1 MIKDIENISNWI
13 RKKDP
18 VEQLQQCKHVLPKI
32 YNPVIAR
39 YKIHATDPNKA
50 FHFLVDM
57 KTNRVMVTSH
67 NPELIRVL
75 SRMPNTFQLYNLTC
89 GDVAGAKKWKLH
101 EGFDFEYPWNAEALD
116 MQFFINESILSVK
129 PMTPEEIYY
138 FFLVQQK
145 AILVNVILET
155 LETMRLDSNPCNL
168 SYQQSIYIEKYQQAK
183 LVLERN
189 VTADHKNEYYYV
201 ADWASIKQIDLQSA
215 AKDIKINHELL
226 HQRISKT
233 EYARLLYINKI
244 RDEKDLN
251 QLPEILKDFRM
262 FNFGYLKL

>member
-1 MIKDIENISNWI
+1 MTTDIEKITNWI

-18 VEQLQQCKHVLPKI
+18 IEQLQQCKQVLPKI

-39 YKIHATDPNKA
+39 YKVHAIDQNKA

-89 GDVAGAKKWKLH
+89 GNIPGAKKWKLH
-101 EGFDFEYPWNAEALD
+101 DGFDFEYPWNAEALD

-129 PMTPEEIYY
+129 PMTPEQIYY
-138 FFLVQQK
+138 FLLVQQK
-145 AILVNVILET
+145 AVLLNVILET
-155 LETMRLDSNPCNL
+155 LETMRLDSNPSNL
-168 SYQQSIYIEKYQQAK
+168 IYQQSIYNEKYQQAK
-183 LVLERN
+183 LVLEGN
-189 VTADHKNEYYYV
+189 ITADHENEYFYV
-201 ADWASIKQIDLQSA
+201 ADWAAIKQIDLQAA
-215 AKDIKINHELL
+215 AKDIKINHELM

-244 RDEKDLN
+244 REETDLKR
-251 QLPEILKDFRM
+251 LPEIMKDFRM